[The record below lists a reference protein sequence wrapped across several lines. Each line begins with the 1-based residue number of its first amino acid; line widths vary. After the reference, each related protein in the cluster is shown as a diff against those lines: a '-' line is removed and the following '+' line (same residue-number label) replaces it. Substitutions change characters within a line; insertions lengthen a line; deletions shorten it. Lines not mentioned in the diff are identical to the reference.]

1 MPLFVV
7 KGGMEMQQS
16 SVRLAI
22 MFLSL
27 GTAGQAAFAQ
37 GTNAPKLFAA
47 GVISGPADDFS
58 PSFSPGGNSLFFT
71 RSNGSGSVILMSK
84 FQGGRWTTP
93 EIAPFSGTWSDIEPA
108 MAADGSFLVF
118 ASNRPA
124 TDGGKAIDGFFNGK
138 TFLGRGGNLWRVNR
152 TGNGWSR
159 PERLPDTVNQ
169 TTATFSPSISADG
182 SIYFMRTDEHSG
194 KFHLYR
200 SQYNSGRYL
209 AAAPLGIGD
218 DTTDDVDP
226 AVAPDQSFLVYSSNQ
241 PSKGG
246 PKRLRIVFREKDGW
260 GSPIDLG
267 DEVNEEGS
275 NIEARL
281 SPDQQTLY
289 FSTNTVPPVVYPRS
303 IERAKQDLADMNVWA
318 TGRHN
323 IWYVSLTP
331 WLKVDSMRNM
341 RKRLPATVARDSLRV
356 RTRR

>member
-1 MPLFVV
+1 L
-7 KGGMEMQQS
+7 ETALS
-16 SVRLAI
+16 SRIMMAVTGTGCVRLVI
-22 MFLSL
+22 LILSL
-27 GTAGQAAFAQ
+27 GIAWQAALAQ
-37 GTNAPKLFAA
+37 GRNAPRLFAP
-47 GVISGPADDFS
+47 GVISGPADDLSPAFS
-58 PSFSPGGNSLFFT
+58 PDGNSLFFT
-71 RSNGSGSVILMSK
+71 RSNGNGSVILMSK

-93 EIAPFSGTWSDIEPA
+93 EIAPFSGTWSDMEPA
-108 MAADGSFLVF
+108 MAPDGSFLVF

-124 TDGGKAIDGFFNGK
+124 TDGGKAIDGFFNGR
-138 TFLGRGGNLWRVNR
+138 TFLGRGGNLWRVHR
-152 TGNGWSR
+152 TGSRWSS

-169 TTATFSPSISADG
+169 GTATFSPSISADG

-200 SQYNSGRYL
+200 SQYSSGTYL
-209 AAAPLGIGD
+209 PAAPLGIGD

-246 PKRLRIVFREKDGW
+246 LKRLRIVFREKDVW

-275 NIEARL
+275 NMEARL

-289 FSTNTVPPVVYPRS
+289 FSTNTVPPVAYPRS
-303 IERAKQDLADMNVWA
+303 MERAKQDLADMNVWA

-331 WLKVDSMRNM
+331 WLK
-341 RKRLPATVARDSLRV
+341 KPGLQEGFE
-356 RTRR
+356 